1 MDTTKQTR
9 AAQIAQGLNK
19 KMAELAKQGL
29 VDPSVLIKPVAQ
41 EKDTPEMR
49 AKRQAAVA
57 KLRTFLD

>member
-1 MDTTKQTR
+1 MNTGKQTR

-19 KMAELAKQGL
+19 KLEELAEQGL
-29 VDPSVLIKPVAQ
+29 VDPVVLAKPVTK
-41 EKDTPEMR
+41 EKETPEMI